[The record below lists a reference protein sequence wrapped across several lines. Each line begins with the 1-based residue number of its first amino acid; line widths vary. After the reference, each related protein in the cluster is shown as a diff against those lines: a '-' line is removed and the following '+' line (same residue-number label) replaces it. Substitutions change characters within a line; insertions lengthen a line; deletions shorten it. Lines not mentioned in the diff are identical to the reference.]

1 MKTDEQLKEE
11 IINKFNNF
19 IQKWCGS
26 SYPHLID
33 TDENDGEEF
42 RDDLRSII
50 SKGYISK
57 EEHEKILKETN
68 AIAREWNR
76 TYHEEHRERLKLINE
91 SLQKSKEL
99 EETKKEIKRIKDI
112 ITNNFGRVFIDNLEQ
127 NFKDYFL
134 AQENLLILKSEV
146 IKKIDELSSCQTGYP
161 HVCHKNPEN
170 CEKILY
176 VEDLKKSIGEL
187 K

>member
-57 EEHEKILKETN
+57 EEHEKEMELLKFQTE
-68 AIAREWNR
+68 NR
-76 TYHEEHRERLKLINE
+76 LVAFDI
-91 SLQKSKEL
+91 KSKEL
-99 EETKKEIKRIKDI
+99 EEAKVNQAILESAYSDRIKELS
-112 ITNNFGRVFIDNLEQ
+112 NF
-127 NFKDYFL
+127 
-134 AQENLLILKSEV
+134 KSEV
-146 IKKIDELSSCQTGYP
+146 ITKIDELIKNAVEAMLNESTGELAN
-161 HVCHKNPEN
+161 VVKVSD
-170 CEKILY
+170 I
-176 VEDLKKSIGEL
+176 EDLKKSIGG